1 MKQSIKATPVKLTA
15 KQKAFCDHFL
25 VTLNASEASRLAG
38 YKTRSNQAG
47 VENLSKPV
55 IKEYLGSK
63 MAETTEKLDISR
75 EKILSLLMEEAL
87 NTENKGSER
96 VAALSHLGRF
106 TLGELHRNENT
117 DVTFQWMDEG
127 DDVADV
133 SVLTTDVKE

>member
-1 MKQSIKATPVKLTA
+1 MALNEKRQRFVDEYLIDMNASQAAIRAGYSCHRA
-15 KQKAFCDHFL
+15 NQRGYFL
-25 VTLNASEASRLAG
+25 VTNG
-38 YKTRSNQAG
+38 D
-47 VENLSKPV
+47 
-55 IKEYLGSK
+55 IKKEIDRK
-63 MAETTEKLDISR
+63 MAEKAEKLDISR

-117 DVTFQWMDEG
+117 DVTFQWMDES

-133 SVLTTDVKE
+133 SVNPTDVKE

>member
-1 MKQSIKATPVKLTA
+1 MALNEKRQRFVDEYLIDMNASQAAIRAGYSCHRA
-15 KQKAFCDHFL
+15 NQRGYFL
-25 VTLNASEASRLAG
+25 VTNG
-38 YKTRSNQAG
+38 D
-47 VENLSKPV
+47 
-55 IKEYLGSK
+55 IKKEIDRK
-63 MAETTEKLDISR
+63 MAEKAEKLDISR

-117 DVTFQWMDEG
+117 DVTFQWMDES

-133 SVLTTDVKE
+133 SVSPTDVKE

>member
-1 MKQSIKATPVKLTA
+1 MALNEKRQRFVDEYLIDMNASQAAIRAGYSCHRA
-15 KQKAFCDHFL
+15 NQRGYFL
-25 VTLNASEASRLAG
+25 VTNG
-38 YKTRSNQAG
+38 D
-47 VENLSKPV
+47 
-55 IKEYLGSK
+55 IKKEIDRK
-63 MAETTEKLDISR
+63 MTEKAEKLDISR

-87 NTENKGSER
+87 NSENKGSER

-133 SVLTTDVKE
+133 SVVTTDVKE